1 MSPQRV
7 KSVVRDCAAPDEIP
21 ERVDRLCGI
30 AAAGGLVNRREERGT
45 LGFEVVEEVAT
56 RKEASAHRLLSPALQ
71 ARVSAQE
78 NPYLSMLGWLKDSL
92 SRAA

>member
-1 MSPQRV
+1 MHSDRARFHCILMTRV
-7 KSVVRDCAAPDEIP
+7 
-21 ERVDRLCGI
+21 ERYERF
-30 AAAGGLVNRREERGT
+30 AGRVEAIRNK
-45 LGFEVVEEVAT
+45 GFEVVEEVAT
-56 RKEASAHRLLSPALQ
+56 RKEASVQRLLSPALQ